1 MIMKRFLIKIAYK
14 ILQYYSLETMP
25 YIYWSGEEYKVVV
38 VNRHYDKGTGCGIR
52 IYAER
57 KR

>member
-1 MIMKRFLIKIAYK
+1 MKRFLIKIAYK
-14 ILQYYSLETMP
+14 IFQYYSLETMP
-25 YIYWSGEEYKVVV
+25 YIYWSGEEYKVVA

-57 KR
+57 KQ